1 MSAYEQRAVAL
12 LKTLGLVADDG
23 VYLRWMEATV
33 KVFEATAERRG
44 EERVLRFL
52 RTAWP
57 MAVDTYR
64 KARRA
69 RVGRVR
75 TLLIRHGVDMSM
87 PANREMAVDLTA
99 FAESVAAEAHAK
111 AIEAAARVID
121 YTAPG
126 VDPVTHEEAVELDTV
141 RACVAAIR
149 ALAPRPDHRLAAR
162 SDRATVIEAAAE
174 LEQRIRAERAGYDV
188 SRAEEIRA
196 AIDRLRAGR
205 GDMVTEVHYI
215 DDVREGGEWTPE
227 RDDDGAVSYADK
239 YGAEEIWYWY
249 SNGSSCGDGCAILRG
264 ADGRW
269 GIVGL
274 GHCSCMGPWD
284 AAPTWHATLADLRAK
299 EASEDAEPL
308 LIVIGGRP

>member
-196 AIDRLRAGR
+196 AIDR
-205 GDMVTEVHYI
+205 
-215 DDVREGGEWTPE
+215 VRGGE
-227 RDDDGAVSYADK
+227 G
-239 YGAEEIWYWY
+239 
-249 SNGSSCGDGCAILRG
+249 
-264 ADGRW
+264 
-269 GIVGL
+269 
-274 GHCSCMGPWD
+274 
-284 AAPTWHATLADLRAK
+284 
-299 EASEDAEPL
+299 
-308 LIVIGGRP
+308 